1 MMKKVICSSIIAL
14 AVTLGIVSS
23 NPTKVQAAVTV
34 ASMDFDENNKIDIL
48 DLANLAEHCN
58 LLKNTSTA
66 KYDLNGD
73 NTIDLYDLV
82 ELSSVVGTKIN
93 KVPDN
98 TNITSKF
105 TDLSF
110 RLYIYN
116 KIGKSILQPILYSDV
131 KNITALNIQN
141 KWITNLNGIEYFTSL
156 TKLSVNYSLI
166 TNLDLSSNIELAELN
181 VDNNYVK
188 SLNLSYNSRLTS
200 LSSGNNELT
209 ALDLS
214 KNKRLT
220 SLNVSENYLANLD
233 VSKNSKLT
241 NLNCNSNKIS
251 SLDVSNNKDLNNLN
265 CGYNKIASLNITRNT
280 VLTNLDVSSNQL
292 TSLDIGNNGALLNLY
307 CNENKIKNLDISK
320 NTKLIDFDCSKN
332 EIKSLY
338 SIKDNWKTNSYKFQ
352 YKDETRKKIIND
364 LKVTVRQ
371 YT

>member
-1 MMKKVICSSIIAL
+1 MMKKFIWLSIATL
-14 AVTLGIVSS
+14 VVTLGIVSN

-48 DLANLAEHCN
+48 DLANLAERCN
-58 LLKNTSTA
+58 LPKNTSTV
-66 KYDLNGD
+66 KYDLNVDG
-73 NTIDLYDLV
+73 TIDLYDLV

-131 KNITALNIQN
+131 KNITTLSIQN

-156 TKLSVNYSLI
+156 TKLSVNYSLV

-181 VDNNYVK
+181 VDNNYIK

-200 LSSGNNELT
+200 LSTSNNELVS
-209 ALDLS
+209 LDVS
-214 KNKRLT
+214 KNKRLI
-220 SLNVSENYLANLD
+220 SLNTSVNYLTNLD
-233 VSKNSKLT
+233 VSKNTKLT
-241 NLNCNSNKIS
+241 NLNCSSNKIS
-251 SLDVSNNKDLNNLN
+251 SLDVSNNKNLNNLN
-265 CGYNKIASLNITRNT
+265 SSYNKISNLNITRNT
-280 VLTNLDVSSNQL
+280 VLTNLNVSSNQL

-307 CNENKIKNLDISK
+307 CNENKIKSLDISK
-320 NTKLIDFDCSKN
+320 NPKLTDLDCSKN

-338 SIKDNWKTNSYKFQ
+338 SIKDTWKHNSYKFQ
-352 YKDETRKKIIND
+352 YYDETRKKLINE